1 MAQGIGLQS
10 AINQTLG
17 TIQTG
22 VVQNIAI
29 KQLREQTAASKEY
42 AKALDKVQSGEDV
55 DIETVPKQYQAEV
68 KKHQEEQEAIDKATA
83 ETALNTAQRLMGG
96 NDPLAAFRIKNLK
109 QRQEEEK
116 TRHISRERMLDNL
129 YGKKQSETT

>member
-22 VVQNIAI
+22 VVQNIAV
-29 KQLREQTAASKEY
+29 KSLREQTAASKEY

-55 DIETVPKQYQAEV
+55 DIETVPKQYQAAV

-83 ETALNTAQRLMGG
+83 ETALNTAHRLMGG
-96 NDPLAAFRIKNLK
+96 NDPLAAFRLKNLK

-129 YGKKQSETT
+129 YGKKQS

>member
-42 AKALDKVQSGEDV
+42 VKALDKVQSGEDV
-55 DIETVPKQYQAEV
+55 DIETVPKQYQAAV

-96 NDPLAAFRIKNLK
+96 NDPLAAFRLKNLK

-129 YGKKQSETT
+129 YGKKQS

>member
-55 DIETVPKQYQAEV
+55 DIETVPKQYQAAV

-96 NDPLAAFRIKNLK
+96 NDPLAAFRLKNLK

-129 YGKKQSETT
+129 YGKKQS

>member
-55 DIETVPKQYQAEV
+55 DIETVPKQYQAAV

-83 ETALNTAQRLMGG
+83 DTALNTAQRLMGG

>member
-55 DIETVPKQYQAEV
+55 DIETVPKQYQAAV

-96 NDPLAAFRIKNLK
+96 NDRLAAFRIKNLK

>member
-22 VVQNIAI
+22 VVQNIAV
-29 KQLREQTAASKEY
+29 KSLREQTAASKEY

-116 TRHISRERMLDNL
+116 TRHISRERMLDN
-129 YGKKQSETT
+129 

>member
-29 KQLREQTAASKEY
+29 KNLREQTAAANEY

-55 DIETVPKQYQAEV
+55 DIETVPKRYQESV
-68 KKHQEEQEAIDKATA
+68 KKHQEEQRDIEIAMANTA
-83 ETALNTAQRLMGG
+83 LETAKRLQGVPTQAERFKNLVQRQQDIDNSKTSAQRL
-96 NDPLAAFRIKNLK
+96 
-109 QRQEEEK
+109 
-116 TRHISRERMLDNL
+116 LDTI
-129 YGKKQSETT
+129 YPKEDK